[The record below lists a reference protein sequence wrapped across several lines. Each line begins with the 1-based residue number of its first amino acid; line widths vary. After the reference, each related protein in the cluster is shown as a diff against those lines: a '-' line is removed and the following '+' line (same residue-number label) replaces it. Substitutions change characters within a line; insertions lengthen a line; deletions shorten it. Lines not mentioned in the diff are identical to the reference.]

1 MENKVY
7 YLNNKNIY
15 ITSNEEIKVGDWVIE
30 FQKGDDIGEVHF
42 INSEYVIAR
51 DIQKKIILT
60 TDELYIHNDLIPK
73 EYNPFPQYI
82 QKIDYEFLEWFVKNP
97 SCKSVK
103 VERGKLQIDDDG
115 QEYGFPDMSKYKI
128 IIPQEQPKQLTDLEI
143 AIKLEEIEREEYQLN
158 TCDIIF
164 ERAALIDLEE
174 NKQELHICKYCGAE
188 TTQPDD
194 ECYMLRLKQETLEE
208 FAKRKYLS
216 RLDNFEK
223 VDFKDGVFEGAKWQA
238 ERMYSE
244 EEVKDLI
251 LKFNNDKPGIY
262 DASEWFEQ
270 YKKK

>member
-42 INSEYVIAR
+42 INSEYVIAS

-103 VERGKLQIDDDG
+103 IDLVPINEFNSEITVG
-115 QEYGFPDMSKYKI
+115 GYGFDKFIYKI
-128 IIPQEQPKQLTDLEI
+128 IIPQEEPKQLTDLEI
-143 AIKLEEIEREEYQLN
+143 AMKLEEIDREEYQSVK
-158 TCDIIF
+158 DF
-164 ERAALIDLEE
+164 
-174 NKQELHICKYCGAE
+174 
-188 TTQPDD
+188 
-194 ECYMLRLKQETLEE
+194 
-208 FAKRKYLS
+208 S
-216 RLDNFEK
+216 R
-223 VDFKDGVFEGAKWQA
+223 GAKWQA
-238 ERMYSE
+238 KRMYSE
-244 EEVKDLI
+244 EEVETIAKDAYNMGKNNILI
-251 LKFNNDKPGIY
+251 GVFNK
-262 DASEWFEQ
+262 WFEQ